1 MSRSLSLDLRDGY
14 RDLARQMGEARRLEI
29 VLPRVLFSGGRP
41 RWGELLRS
49 VVLAYRA
56 GPKSIWGPVFL
67 ELMAPAILDRLQHLQ
82 AKPPVIDPEDV
93 RQQLIVE
100 LLLAAASMPLPENA
114 CFLRRALM
122 ARANQGVRRKLAR
135 EHRIQHK
142 QDPLDDFPADAE
154 RASSARA
161 GAGN

>member
-14 RDLARQMGEARRLEI
+14 RDLARQMGEAWRLEL
-29 VLPRVLFSGGRP
+29 VLYGGRP
-41 RWGELLRS
+41 RRSALLRS

-56 GPKSIWGPVFL
+56 GSKSTWGPVLL
-67 ELMAPAILDRLQHLQ
+67 ELMAPALLDRLQHLQ

-100 LLLAAASMPLPENA
+100 LLLAAASMPLPENS
-114 CFLRRALM
+114 CYLRRALM
-122 ARANQGVRRKLAR
+122 ARANQGIRRKVAR
-135 EHRIQHK
+135 EGRIQLK
-142 QDPLDDFPADAE
+142 QGPLDDFATDAE
-154 RASSARA
+154 RAPSARA

>member
-14 RDLARQMGEARRLEI
+14 RDLARQMGEAWRLEL
-29 VLPRVLFSGGRP
+29 VPSRVFFNGGRP
-41 RWGELLRS
+41 RRGEFLRS

-56 GPKSIWGPVFL
+56 GPKSTWAPVLL

-114 CFLRRALM
+114 CYLRRALM
-122 ARANQGVRRKLAR
+122 ARANQGVRRKVAR
-135 EHRIQHK
+135 EGRIQLR
-142 QDPLDDFPADAE
+142 QDPLDDFRTDTVA
-154 RASSARA
+154 SARA

>member
-14 RDLARQMGEARRLEI
+14 RDLARQMGEAWRLEP
-29 VLPRVLFSGGRP
+29 VPSRVLFDGGRP
-41 RWGELLRS
+41 RRGGLLRS

-56 GPKSIWGPVFL
+56 GPKSTWGPVLL

-82 AKPPVIDPEDV
+82 AKPPVIDLEDV

-114 CFLRRALM
+114 CYLRRALM
-122 ARANQGVRRKLAR
+122 SRANQGVRRKVAR
-135 EHRIQHK
+135 EGRIQLK
-142 QDPLDDFPADAE
+142 QDPLDDFPTVAE
-154 RASSARA
+154 RAPSAGA

>member
-14 RDLARQMGEARRLEI
+14 RDLARQMGEAWRLG
-29 VLPRVLFSGGRP
+29 LAPSRVLFNGGR
-41 RWGELLRS
+41 RRRGALLRS

-56 GPKSIWGPVFL
+56 GPKSTWGPVLL
-67 ELMAPAILDRLQHLQ
+67 ELLAPAILDRLQHLQ

-100 LLLAAASMPLPENA
+100 LVLAAASMPLPENS
-114 CFLRRALM
+114 CYLRRALM
-122 ARANQGVRRKLAR
+122 ARANQGVRRKVAR
-135 EHRIQHK
+135 EGRIQFK
-142 QDPLDDFPADAE
+142 QDPLDDFPTDAE
-154 RASSARA
+154 RAPSARA

>member
-14 RDLARQMGEARRLEI
+14 RDLARQMGEAWRLE
-29 VLPRVLFSGGRP
+29 LFPSRVLFNGGRP
-41 RWGELLRS
+41 RRGALLRS

-56 GPKSIWGPVFL
+56 GPKSTWGPVLL

-100 LLLAAASMPLPENA
+100 LLLAAASMPLPENT
-114 CFLRRALM
+114 CYLRRALM
-122 ARANQGVRRKLAR
+122 ARANQGVRRKVAR
-135 EHRIQHK
+135 EGRIQLK
-142 QDPLDDFPADAE
+142 QDPLDDFPTDAE
-154 RASSARA
+154 RAPSARA
-161 GAGN
+161 RAGN